1 MEKSDGS
8 PPKALFAQKAS
19 SYATPQLYPQFSPT
33 IFNLPTQYVVSVFL
47 PYFLKIGYFF
57 HRNLLQISIIFR
69 NFASHFR
76 RVDWPTAEE
85 WRSLGICLI

>member
-1 MEKSDGS
+1 MIA
-8 PPKALFAQKAS
+8 PPKKGPLRPESK
-19 SYATPQLYPQFSPT
+19 QLCNAPTMPTISPT

-76 RVDWPTAEE
+76 RVDLPTAEA